1 MKRIVIRLFLI
12 SMFFIIIIGIKK
24 NVNAN
29 SINSIEMNIT
39 VYNTGNASVTEVWHC
54 VSTSGTE
61 WFKSYYNLGKSKIT
75 NLSVYTKNKKYE
87 TLDSWNPNASKEE
100 KLYKCGLNKVKN
112 GIEICWGK
120 DFSYDEKYTISY
132 NISNFIAELKDCQMI
147 YWTLIPPIQL
157 DNKGNVKIK
166 IHYYKNV
173 SEEVNVWGYGYNGG
187 TCIVKGQDII
197 MESKDNLSNNEY
209 MTILAKFPSGTFS
222 TQNKLNHKF
231 EHYYKMAEKS
241 PITQSKKSNNYVWFY
256 LIITSV
262 FIGIAI
268 CIFFIIKA
276 CKKGISDINSTS
288 RYGFRYGELGKLNN
302 EKEYFRDIPC
312 EGDILRSYYIAYQY
326 RLVSDMRIG
335 DLIGAIVLMWLKDGK
350 IKIEKKENTSLIF
363 KDKINTNNST
373 LTELYNMIYKASKN
387 GILENNEFEEWCVTN
402 CDQIFKWFDN
412 ILKEQRDKLILKGL
426 ITTKKGFFSKE
437 YYATPELKR
446 MAVELKGLKD
456 FLNDY
461 SLIKEK
467 DAMQVVLFEEYMIY
481 ASLFGIANQV
491 TNQFKDLYPKVI
503 INSKYIS
510 YDNIFDLEDYVT
522 KGIRKSISSLTQ
534 ARYGSD
540 DNYIHFNYNSRSGG
554 FSSGGGSFRS
564 GGGGGSFGS
573 GGGIGSR

>member
-1 MKRIVIRLFLI
+1 
-12 SMFFIIIIGIKK
+12 
-24 NVNAN
+24 
-29 SINSIEMNIT
+29 
-39 VYNTGNASVTEVWHC
+39 
-54 VSTSGTE
+54 
-61 WFKSYYNLGKSKIT
+61 
-75 NLSVYTKNKKYE
+75 
-87 TLDSWNPNASKEE
+87 
-100 KLYKCGLNKVKN
+100 
-112 GIEICWGK
+112 
-120 DFSYDEKYTISY
+120 
-132 NISNFIAELKDCQMI
+132 
-147 YWTLIPPIQL
+147 
-157 DNKGNVKIK
+157 
-166 IHYYKNV
+166 
-173 SEEVNVWGYGYNGG
+173 
-187 TCIVKGQDII
+187 
-197 MESKDNLSNNEY
+197 
-209 MTILAKFPSGTFS
+209 
-222 TQNKLNHKF
+222 
-231 EHYYKMAEKS
+231 
-241 PITQSKKSNNYVWFY
+241 
-256 LIITSV
+256 
-262 FIGIAI
+262 
-268 CIFFIIKA
+268 
-276 CKKGISDINSTS
+276 
-288 RYGFRYGELGKLNN
+288 
-302 EKEYFRDIPC
+302 
-312 EGDILRSYYIAYQY
+312 
-326 RLVSDMRIG
+326 MRIG

-402 CDQIFKWFDN
+402 YDQIFKWFDN
-412 ILKEQRDKLILKGL
+412 ILKEERDKLILKGL

-554 FSSGGGSFRS
+554 FSSGGGSFKS